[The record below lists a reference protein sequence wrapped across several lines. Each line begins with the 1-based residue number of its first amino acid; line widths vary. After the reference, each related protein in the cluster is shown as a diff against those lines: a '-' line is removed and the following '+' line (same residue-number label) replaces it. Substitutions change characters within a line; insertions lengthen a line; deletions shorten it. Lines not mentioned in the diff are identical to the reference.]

1 MSKIRVRPGAM
12 PGLAELLINHP
23 QVDLEEGTSD
33 DLLEFWQGDLHRRLV
48 TQTFEDAPF
57 GLIELMDNNPLVC
70 ADVVRVP
77 SPGATL
83 SLVALGPI
91 LRAGIVAES
100 PAVIASFPVSDH
112 EVSEALASVGWV
124 HGAMVTSGDVDLG
137 DIRGLNVIAAIHAPE
152 DLSDLDAIY
161 TEAYGRSFFVAR
173 DEESEWMPRVAE
185 GRPEALYRL
194 RITPGS
200 EVSLLT
206 IQTFASAMGKIGA
219 GQVIHTMNVMAGFEE
234 TLGVA

>member
-1 MSKIRVRPGAM
+1 MSKIRVRPAAV
-12 PGLAELLINHP
+12 PGLAELLQQHP
-23 QVDLEEGTSD
+23 QVELEQGTSD
-33 DLLEFWQGDLHRRLV
+33 DLLEFWQGDWHRRLV
-48 TQTFEDAPF
+48 SQPVDDAPF

-91 LRAGIVAES
+91 LRAGIVAEP
-100 PAVIASFPVSDH
+100 PAVIASFPISDT
-112 EVSEALASVGWV
+112 EVSEALASVGWTR
-124 HGAMVTSGDVDLG
+124 GAMVTSGDVEMG
-137 DIRGLNVIAAIHAPE
+137 TVRGLNVIAAIHAPE
-152 DLSDLDAIY
+152 DLSELDAIY
-161 TEAYGRSFFVAR
+161 SEAYGRSFFVAR
-173 DEESEWMPRVAE
+173 DEESEWMPRIAE

-200 EVSLLT
+200 DVSLLT
-206 IQTFASAMGKIGA
+206 IQTFSSMTGKIGV
-219 GQVIHTMNVMAGFEE
+219 GQLVHTMNVMAGFEE

>member
-1 MSKIRVRPGAM
+1 MSKIRVRPGAV
-12 PGLAELLINHP
+12 PGLIQLLQRHP
-23 QVDLEEGTSD
+23 QVELEQGASD
-33 DLLEFWQGDLHRRLV
+33 DLLEFWQGDWHRRLV
-48 TQTFEDAPF
+48 SQPVDDAPF

-91 LRAGIVAES
+91 LRAGIVAEP
-100 PAVIASFPVSDH
+100 PAVIASFPISDT
-112 EVSEALASVGWV
+112 EVSEALASAGWTR
-124 HGAMVTSGDVDLG
+124 GAMVTSGDVELG
-137 DIRGLNVIAAIHAPE
+137 TVRGLNVIAAIHAPE
-152 DLSDLDAIY
+152 NLSELDAIY
-161 TEAYGRSFFVAR
+161 SEAYGRSFFVGR
-173 DEESEWMPRVAE
+173 DEESEWMPRIAE

-200 EVSLLT
+200 DVSLLT
-206 IQTFASAMGKIGA
+206 IQTFASMTGKIGA
-219 GQVIHTMNVMAGFEE
+219 GQLVHTMNVMAGFEE

>member
-1 MSKIRVRPGAM
+1 MSKIRVRPGAV
-12 PGLAELLINHP
+12 PGLRDRLQTHP
-23 QVDLEEGTSD
+23 MVVLVDGISD
-33 DLLEFWQGDLHRRLV
+33 DLLEFWQGDWHRSLV
-48 TQTFEDAPF
+48 SQPADGAPF

-83 SLVALGPI
+83 SLIALGPI
-91 LRAGIVAES
+91 LRAGIVAEP
-100 PAVIASFPVSDH
+100 PAVIASFPIDEH
-112 EVSEALASVGWV
+112 EVAEALSTVGWNQ
-124 HGAMVTSGDVDLG
+124 GAMVTSGDADLG
-137 DIRGLNVIAAIHAPE
+137 MIRGLNVIAAIHAPD
-152 DLSDLDAIY
+152 DLAELDAIY

-173 DEESEWMPRVAE
+173 DEESEWMPRIAE

-206 IQTFASAMGKIGA
+206 IQTFASMKGKIGA
-219 GQVIHTMNVMAGFEE
+219 GQLVHTMNVMAGFEE